1 MPRPLPKNLLVESI
15 QSNRLLL
22 CLDYDGTV
30 AATATNPLDARP
42 LEGARDAIG
51 TITRHP
57 EDVVLVIA
65 SGRDAHTTRRL
76 LGIFNGLYF
85 VGLHGIEL
93 LDPFDRTH
101 VLVSVKHCTPALQAV
116 GQWLRKEARVGDGF
130 VVEDKELSIAL
141 HYRNA
146 APYNARDMCRQLEYF
161 VGQMVKGLRVTYG
174 DMVAEVIPSNTGGNG
189 FAINH
194 LLDELKDKSLL
205 PVYFG
210 NDPSDEEAF
219 FAVRRLAG
227 ITVLVGEDRDTH
239 AEYHA
244 STPAEV
250 IDSLTLLAATLERS

>member
-1 MPRPLPKNLLVESI
+1 VPIPLPKNLLLELI
-15 QSNRLLL
+15 QSKRLLL

-30 AATATNPLDARP
+30 AATAPNPLDARP

-57 EDVVLVIA
+57 DDVVLVIA
-65 SGRDAHTTRRL
+65 SGRDAQTTRRM

-93 LDPFDRTH
+93 LDPYDRKH
-101 VLVSVKHCTPALQAV
+101 VLVSVKHCAPALQSV
-116 GQWLRKEARVGDGF
+116 GLWLRKEARASDGF
-130 VVEDKELSIAL
+130 IVEDKELSIAL

-146 APYNARDMCRQLEYF
+146 TPFNARDMCRQLEYF

-194 LLDELKDKSLL
+194 LLTELKDKSPI

-210 NDPSDEEAF
+210 NDPSDEESF
-219 FAVRRLAG
+219 FAIRRLAG
-227 ITVLVGEDRDTH
+227 VTVLVGEDRDTR
-239 AEYHA
+239 AEYRA
-244 STPAEV
+244 ENPAQV
-250 IDSLTLLAATLERS
+250 IEALTLLAATLEHG